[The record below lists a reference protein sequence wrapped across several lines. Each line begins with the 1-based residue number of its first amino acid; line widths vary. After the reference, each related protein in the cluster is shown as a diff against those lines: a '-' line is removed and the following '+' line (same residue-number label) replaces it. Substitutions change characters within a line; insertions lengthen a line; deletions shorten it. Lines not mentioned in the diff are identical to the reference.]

1 MEQQQTTI
9 DSINGLSEIAEYMQD
24 EELNTALTFIA
35 KVIIKPDIPINVVT
49 IEIVRLQAIAA
60 KMAFKATWM
69 ANVDKSDRGKK
80 NLYYTAAEAI
90 NNLVSALK
98 YIARQCILEG
108 YREEPN
114 NDKKFT
120 TADNDKDLSLIHI

>member
-9 DSINGLSEIAEYMQD
+9 DMVNGLSEIADYMED
-24 EELNTALTFIA
+24 EELTIALTFIA
-35 KVIIKPDIPINVVT
+35 KIIIKPDIPLNVATV
-49 IEIVRLQAIAA
+49 EIVRLQAIAA

-80 NLYYTAAEAI
+80 NLYYTAAESI

-98 YIARQCILEG
+98 YITR
-108 YREEPN
+108 
-114 NDKKFT
+114 
-120 TADNDKDLSLIHI
+120 

>member
-1 MEQQQTTI
+1 MSNETTI
-9 DSINGLSEIAEYMQD
+9 DMVNGLAEIAEYMED
-24 EELNTALTFIA
+24 EELTQALTFIA
-35 KVIIKPDIPINVVT
+35 KIIIKPDIPTQVAT

-80 NLYYTAAEAI
+80 NLYYTAAESI

-98 YIARQCILEG
+98 YITR
-108 YREEPN
+108 
-114 NDKKFT
+114 
-120 TADNDKDLSLIHI
+120 